1 MEMLVLR
8 MQALIIRFIQ
18 RNWKQLALSLL
29 LFVNVEMFMIVSKAV
44 DLYQIGSTLFDVDH
58 QEAYCNNFSWSTQA
72 SQNNFLNFFQSDSH
86 SDCMCMLSCA
96 LVLKHLEK

>member
-1 MEMLVLR
+1 MLVPSI
-8 MQALIIRFIQ
+8 QALIIRFIQ

-58 QEAYCNNFSWSTQA
+58 QEVR
-72 SQNNFLNFFQSDSH
+72 L
-86 SDCMCMLSCA
+86 
-96 LVLKHLEK
+96 